1 MTQDLFAPK
10 RHAPVIHH
18 GDCLT
23 VLRTMPDASVDAVV
37 TDPPYLIDFMGKG
50 WDSADGIAGK
60 PEIWAECLRVLKPGG
75 HLLAFG
81 ATRTYHRMACAIEDA
96 GFEIRDSIHW
106 MYGSGFPKSL
116 DVAKA
121 ITATETTGS
130 SSMQALRKAR
140 MGADYEPTLQEDPNG
155 DTYDKKKLGRD
166 DDGRET
172 PLTDLAKQWA
182 GWGTALKP
190 SHEPVVVARKPLAG
204 TVAAN
209 VERYGTGALNIDA
222 SRVGTTVETRPAT
235 KSYGAGAMHPG
246 GKGTTQKTGPVPP
259 GRWPPNIVLSH
270 AEDCTENACDETCA
284 VAELDK
290 QSGIT
295 KSTGGAGA
303 ASRGT
308 MGKRVLGTY
317 ALDRNGQNA
326 GGLGDTGGA
335 SRFFPVF
342 RYQAKASRSERETG
356 CESLPAKTGAEA
368 VDREE
373 GSAGTQ
379 SPRAGAGRTAT
390 EVRNGHPTVKP
401 IALME
406 WLVTLVTPP
415 GGVVLD
421 PFMGSGTTGVAAVRK
436 GFRFVG
442 IEREDEYLAIA
453 RARIEAA

>member
-1 MTQDLFAPK
+1 MTIDLFAPK
-10 RHAPVIHH
+10 KHAPVLHH
-18 GDCLT
+18 GDCLA
-23 VLRTMPDASVDAVV
+23 VLRTMSDASVDAVV

-60 PEIWAECLRVLKPGG
+60 PEVWAECLRVLKPGG

-121 ITATETTGS
+121 MTAKEKTGS

-172 PLTDLAKQWA
+172 PLTDSAKQWA

-190 SHEPVVVARKPLAG
+190 AHEPVVVARKPLAG

-209 VERYGTGALNIDA
+209 VQQYGTGALNIDA
-222 SRVGTTVETRPAT
+222 SRVAYQGDYRSPARATGEVNSGGTF
-235 KSYGAGAMHPG
+235 
-246 GKGTTQKTGPVPP
+246 GTGIKKFDDAAAEAK
-259 GRWPPNIVLSH
+259 GRWPPNILLSH
-270 AEDCTENACDETCA
+270 TEDCTESACDETCA
-284 VAELDK
+284 VAELDR
-290 QSGIT
+290 QSGTSKSVGKAQFKPRTVYNADAAGYDIT
-295 KSTGGAGA
+295 
-303 ASRGT
+303 
-308 MGKRVLGTY
+308 GKEIGY
-317 ALDRNGQNA
+317 
-326 GGLGDTGGA
+326 GDTGGA

-342 RYQAKASRSERETG
+342 RYQAKAPSKER
-356 CESLPAKTGAEA
+356 K
-368 VDREE
+368 VD
-373 GSAGTQ
+373 GL
-379 SPRAGAGRTAT
+379 TAQ
-390 EVRNGHPTVKP
+390 HPTQKP

-415 GGVVLD
+415 SGTVLD

-442 IEREDEYLAIA
+442 IEREDEYLTIA

>member
-1 MTQDLFAPK
+1 MTLDLFAPK
-10 RHAPVIHH
+10 KHAPTLHH
-18 GDCLT
+18 GDCLA
-23 VLRTMPDASVDAVV
+23 VLKTLDDASVDAVV

-60 PEIWAECLRVLKPGG
+60 PEVWAECLRVLKPGG

-81 ATRTYHRMACAIEDA
+81 ATRTYHRMTCAIEDA
-96 GFEIRDSIHW
+96 GFEVRDSIHW

-116 DVAKA
+116 DVSKA
-121 ITATETTGS
+121 MDNAAGAEREVVGQRKLTGTARKSTTHTGHGAGSVNGADPRNYIETFQQITAP
-130 SSMQALRKAR
+130 A
-140 MGADYEPTLQEDPNG
+140 
-155 DTYDKKKLGRD
+155 
-166 DDGRET
+166 
-172 PLTDLAKQWA
+172 TDLAKQWA

-190 SHEPVVVARKPLAG
+190 AHEPVVVARKPLAG

-222 SRVGTTVETRPAT
+222 SRVGTVFW
-235 KSYGAGAMHPG
+235 KHPG
-246 GKGTTQKTGPVPP
+246 SPAVRTTAYGDFAGGDARTHEG

-270 AEDCTENACDETCA
+270 AEDCTESACDETCA
-284 VAELDK
+284 VAELDR
-290 QSGIT
+290 QSGT
-295 KSTGGAGA
+295 KQGKGQPTVGGPPRSKSAHIA
-303 ASRGT
+303 QMSEQPRT
-308 MGKRVLGTY
+308 
-317 ALDRNGQNA
+317 NA
-326 GGLGDTGGA
+326 VMDYGDSGGA

-342 RYQAKASRSERETG
+342 RYQAKASRSERGETN
-356 CESLPAKTGAEA
+356 T
-368 VDREE
+368 
-373 GSAGTQ
+373 
-379 SPRAGAGRTAT
+379 
-390 EVRNGHPTVKP
+390 HPTVKP

-421 PFMGSGTTGVAAVRK
+421 PFMGSGTTGVAAVCK